1 METITTKDKI
11 FMLFS
16 GLSCLI
22 LLTFHG
28 RRADAAETGTVT
40 ATVTAQSLSIG
51 VSDSTIAYTNM
62 SVGTTKNTLAASL
75 DDRQKASNDGNVDED
90 FNIKGMHS
98 TSAGTT
104 WALVGTTAPEAYT
117 HGFNTDQGVGWTQL
131 TTDYLQFGNAVAVGG
146 TQWFDLQLGTP
157 SSTTDTNEQTVNVTV
172 QAVAD

>member
-16 GLSCLI
+16 GLSCFV
-22 LLTFHG
+22 LLFCHG
-28 RRADAAETGTVT
+28 RGAGAAETGTIT

-51 VSDSTIAYTNM
+51 VSDSTVLYTNM
-62 SVGTTKNTLAASL
+62 AVGTTKNTLAASL
-75 DDRQKASNDGNVDED
+75 DDRQKATNDGNVAED

-104 WALVGTTAPEAYT
+104 WALAATADSEVYS

-131 TTDYLQFGNAVAVGG
+131 TTDYLKFGESVSVGG
-146 TQWFDLQLGTP
+146 TQWFDLQLETP
-157 SSTTDTNEQTVNVTV
+157 SSTTDTSEQTVNVTV
-172 QAVAD
+172 QAVTD